1 MYSFVCLCLMS
12 KCGIFKPRTMKV
24 LQFTLPVAHENSV
37 IVQEDVMPYFYPYL
51 HRHHEAQLMW
61 IQEGEGTLLAG
72 TTMHSFKPGD
82 IFMLGANQPHL
93 FKSNPEY
100 FAPDSDKES
109 RSIMIFFDPQ
119 GKLATL
125 FALPEMQLL
134 NSFIQQHG
142 GGFKVPAGMAEAVSQ
157 QILTIREAGNVDRL
171 TLFLQLLKTLY
182 LANDELTPLSDTNA
196 HQVSESEGIRIGNIY
211 NYLMQRYD
219 TPVSLEAVA
228 AEAHMT
234 PQAFCRY
241 FKKHTG
247 HTFVTFLNQ
256 LRVNEACKKLTAG
269 KFEGIATIAYT
280 CGFNSLTNFNRTFK
294 SVTGTS
300 PREYLDGYK
309 AKVVG

>member
-1 MYSFVCLCLMS
+1 
-12 KCGIFKPRTMKV
+12 MKV

-37 IVQEDVMPYFYPYL
+37 IVQEDIMAAFYPYL

-72 TTMHSFKPGD
+72 TAMHPFKPGD

-100 FAPDSDKES
+100 FAQDSNRQS
-109 RSIMIFFDPQ
+109 RSTMIFFDPN
-119 GKLATL
+119 GKLEPL
-125 FALPEMQLL
+125 FSLPEMTLL
-134 NSFIQQHG
+134 RGFIQQYA
-142 GGFKVPAGMAEAVSQ
+142 GGFKIPAAMAPAVFQ
-157 QILTIREAGNVDRL
+157 QILAIREAGNVDKL

-182 LANDELTPLSDTNA
+182 LANNELTPLSDVSTQ
-196 HQVSESEGIRIGNIY
+196 QVSESEGIRIGHIY

-219 TPVSLEAVA
+219 TAISLEAVA

-247 HTFVTFLNQ
+247 QTLVTFLNR
-256 LRVNEACKKLTAG
+256 LRVNEACKKLTTSQTD
-269 KFEGIATIAYT
+269 GIATVAYT

-294 SVTGTS
+294 SIMGTS
-300 PREYLDGYK
+300 PRQYLDGYK
-309 AKVVG
+309 AKVAE